1 MKLKYTVS
9 FKINYHLRIIR
20 NLGKTVK
27 FRDLIY
33 ARDFKYLVMIIVGV
47 VFSTRVRLGGYS
59 QLSSYKYM
67 NQTLR

>member
-9 FKINYHLRIIR
+9 FKINYHLRIIG

-59 QLSSYKYM
+59 QLSSYEYM

>member
-59 QLSSYKYM
+59 QLSSYEYM